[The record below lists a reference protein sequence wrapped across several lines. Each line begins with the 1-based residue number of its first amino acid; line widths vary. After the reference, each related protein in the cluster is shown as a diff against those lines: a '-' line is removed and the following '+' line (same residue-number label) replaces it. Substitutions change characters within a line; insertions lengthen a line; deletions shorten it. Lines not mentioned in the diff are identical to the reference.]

1 MKKKVSGIVVAL
13 LLLLQ
18 SLFGVS
24 AWTGSVVN
32 ANAADAP
39 SNVQESVYGE
49 TGDVGVT
56 DDVYIPPAP
65 VNNTD
70 SILTKVV
77 LTDVNGTVID
87 AVYNPDSTLDIGAA
101 VNLGYEWELS
111 NEHGYKNGD
120 TFTFELPSQF
130 EVFTEIEAPLV
141 AGQGEVGRFTVDRN
155 GKVVMTFNDYVESHS
170 NVSGKLEIRTEFTK
184 ETIKGSTEVIIAIP
198 VKSGV
203 QTVIVNLKP
212 QGGKLIDKQ
221 GKAIGKDRIDWT
233 VQVNKSLDKI
243 KHAVITD
250 TMPEGSELIADSV
263 EVYRLQVNG
272 DGSTVLGEK
281 VGADKYT
288 VETNGGA
295 KLELAFQ
302 DETIS
307 KAYEI
312 RYSTKL
318 TGEQTRFE
326 NTAVLSGDGME
337 DAKSTATVTVDRG
350 KFLDKSYR
358 QDKDTGIITWTVK
371 YNFNEKKIPSNQA
384 VITDEFSAIHTL
396 VTDSLKVYKGN
407 STKAE
412 DQLSPDEYTFT
423 PTGTN
428 GFTLQFKRD
437 IDSPYTIVYQ
447 TKPVDRTSADGQ
459 QVKNKVVSG
468 DTSKEVTAPAQ
479 GIRALVKGVSNVDFA
494 NKTAKWLI
502 TVNGDKKPDGSKYS
516 MENVVIKDTFPQGG
530 LDFIPDS
537 VIVKAVGK
545 VVPASDYKVE
555 YDNARSGFEINF
567 SKTIDTTY
575 TIEYQTK
582 FNIDWLKNS
591 KLDYMNRA
599 IMTWSENGEARG
611 PIQRDASFSSDDY
624 TRNNG
629 GKDGSYDP
637 VNKEMTWNIKMN
649 YNLKSLNEAV
659 VTDVLKLEQKL
670 VPNSVKVY
678 EMKLTGERNGITK
691 GVQIPASQYE
701 VTEPS
706 AANGNQVSIRF
717 TGPISTAYWIEFKT
731 SLQGTLIVKN
741 IDNTAELWN
750 GSDKAATWNA
760 SVAIPHGG
768 EYVKKNGT
776 QNGNK
781 IDWSIRINEGQS
793 QISNAKVIDYPSAN
807 QILLEDSF
815 HLYTTK
821 INANGEA
828 VKADEL
834 TKGKDYTL
842 TISKLDGDQ
851 ETFELKFADAISTAY
866 ILEYQ
871 SFITAGDKE
880 AVQNKVALEGDQLKT
895 EIRETTEEVIVRTS
909 SGSGSG
915 GGVTGSLEVTKV
927 DQDDQT
933 KLLAGAKFVLYD
945 KAGKKT
951 PIVKTTDAD
960 GKILFTKLLYD
971 DYILEE
977 LAAPE
982 GYKINQATRDVTID
996 SKMQSQGN
1004 VKKLTITNAKEEP
1017 TNPGEPTDPTDP
1029 DPTDPTDPTDPGN
1042 PTDPGTP
1049 GNPTDPTD
1057 PTDPGNP
1064 GNPTDPGGSDNSGNH
1079 SDHDHDKPDRPSD
1092 GNSGQSPV
1100 TPSNPGTPSD
1110 EVEVPDEDVP
1120 RGEPTTTPQTPSTE
1134 TPTVD
1139 IDEEDTPRG
1148 EGEPKPE
1155 KPAVPTPKP
1164 QTPPSETTVTML
1176 PQTGEASHY
1185 PFYLAGL
1192 GLIALGVWLGFRRR
1206 TMKP

>member
-1 MKKKVSGIVVAL
+1 MKKKLSGIVVAL
-13 LLLLQ
+13 LLFIQ

-24 AWTGSVVN
+24 ALTAN
-32 ANAADAP
+32 ANASA
-39 SNVQESVYGE
+39 SVQEAVY
-49 TGDVGVT
+49 GVT
-56 DDVYIPPAP
+56 DDVYAPSAP
-65 VNNTD
+65 VTNTD

-77 LTDVNGTVID
+77 LTDMNGTVID
-87 AVYNPDSTLDIGAA
+87 AVYNPDSTLDIGEA
-101 VNLGYEWELS
+101 VNLSYEWELP
-111 NEHGYKNGD
+111 NGHGYKNGD
-120 TFTFELPSQF
+120 TFSFDLPSQF
-130 EVFTEIEAPLV
+130 EIFTDIDAPLV
-141 AGQGEVGRFTVDRN
+141 TDQGEVGRFTVDRD

-184 ETIKGSTEVIIAIP
+184 ETIKGSTEVIIAFP

-221 GKAIGKDRIDWT
+221 GKAVGKDRIDWA

-250 TMPEGSELIADSV
+250 AMPEGSELIADSV

-272 DGSTVLGEK
+272 DGSTVLGDK
-281 VGADKYT
+281 VEAGQYT

-312 RYSTKL
+312 RFSTKL
-318 TGEQTRFE
+318 TGEQSRFE

-337 DAKSTATVTVDRG
+337 DSKSTATVTVNRG
-350 KFLDKSYR
+350 QFLDKSYR

-371 YNFNEKKIPSNQA
+371 YNFNEKKIPRDQA

-396 VTDSLKVYKGN
+396 VTDSLKVYNGN
-407 STKAE
+407 STDAK
-412 DQLSPDEYTFT
+412 DVLSTNEYTVT
-423 PTGTN
+423 PVGTN
-428 GFTLQFKRD
+428 GFTLQFEKD

-447 TKPVDRTSADGQ
+447 TKPVDRTSADGKE
-459 QVKNKVVSG
+459 VKNEVRSG
-468 DTSKEVTAPAQ
+468 GTTTGATAPAQ
-479 GIRALVKGVSNVDFA
+479 GIRALEKGTWKVDFA
-494 NKTAKWLI
+494 NKTATWGI

-530 LDFIPDS
+530 LEFVPGS
-537 VIVKAVGK
+537 VIVKADGK
-545 VVPASDYKVE
+545 IVPASDYKVE
-555 YDNARSGFEINF
+555 YDQNNLRGGFVIKF

-582 FNIDWLKNS
+582 FNIDWLEKRN
-591 KLDYMNRA
+591 LDYMNRA
-599 IMTWSENGEARG
+599 SMTWSESDGTTRTIE
-611 PIQRDASFSSDDY
+611 RDASFASDNY
-624 TRNNG
+624 TKNNG
-629 GKDGSYDP
+629 GKDGSYNP
-637 VNKEMTWNIKMN
+637 VSKEITWNIKMN
-649 YNLKSLNEAV
+649 YNLDSLDDAIV
-659 VTDVLKLEQKL
+659 KDVLKHGQKL

-678 EMKLTGERNGITK
+678 EMKLTGGWNGVAK
-691 GVQIPASQYE
+691 GAPVPASQYE
-701 VTEPS
+701 LTEPS
-706 AANGNQVSIRF
+706 AANGNQLSIHF
-717 TGPISTAYWIEFKT
+717 TSPVKSAYWIEFKT
-731 SLQGTLIVKN
+731 SLQGELILKN

-750 GSDKAATWNA
+750 GSDKEATWNG
-760 SVAIPHGG
+760 SVTVPHGG
-768 EYVKKNGT
+768 EYVEKSGA

-793 QISNAKVIDYPSAN
+793 HISNAKVIDYPSPN
-807 QILLEDSF
+807 QILIEDSF
-815 HLYTTK
+815 HLYATK
-821 INANGEA
+821 VSANGEA
-828 VKADEL
+828 VKAEEL

-842 TISKLDGDQ
+842 TITRDEGDQ
-851 ETFELKFADAISTAY
+851 ETFELKFTNAISTAY

-915 GGVTGSLEVTKV
+915 GGVTGSLQVTKV
-927 DQDDQT
+927 DEDDAAKT
-933 KLLAGAKFVLYD
+933 LAGAKFALYD
-945 KAGKKT
+945 KAGKGT

-960 GKILFTKLLYD
+960 GKILFAKLLYG

-982 GYKINQATRDVTID
+982 GYTVEQATWSVKID
-996 SKMQSQGN
+996 SSIQSQGN
-1004 VKKLTITNAKEEP
+1004 VKKMTVTNHKEEP
-1017 TNPGEPTDPTDP
+1017 VEPGEPSN
-1029 DPTDPTDPTDPGN
+1029 PTDPTDPTEPGN
-1042 PTDPGTP
+1042 P
-1049 GNPTDPTD
+1049 GN

-1064 GNPTDPGGSDNSGNH
+1064 GNPTDPGGPSNPGSPGNPSNPSNPGTPGGSKDDDDDDNDPGL
-1079 SDHDHDKPDRPSD
+1079 PPS
-1092 GNSGQSPV
+1092 

-1110 EVEVPDEDVP
+1110 PGTPSNPGTPPGEVEVPDEDTP
-1120 RGEPTTTPQTPSTE
+1120 RGEPTTPQTPSTGE
-1134 TPTVD
+1134 PEIPTVD

-1148 EGEPKPE
+1148 EGEQKPE
-1155 KPAVPTPKP
+1155 TQKPKP
-1164 QTPPSETTVTML
+1164 QTPTSETQVSML
-1176 PQTGEASHY
+1176 PQTGEASRY

-1192 GLIALGVWLGFRRR
+1192 GLIALGVWLGRKRN
-1206 TMKP
+1206 TMKQ